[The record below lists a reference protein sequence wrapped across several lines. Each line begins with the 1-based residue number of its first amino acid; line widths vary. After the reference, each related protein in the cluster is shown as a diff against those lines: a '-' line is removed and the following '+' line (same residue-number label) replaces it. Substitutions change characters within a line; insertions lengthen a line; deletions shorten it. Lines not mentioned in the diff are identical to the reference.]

1 MKKTCAAVLAI
12 SMAILWA
19 GGCQEEQVSSD
30 VKQSRLI
37 AAENRDLKTQLQQE
51 TKRRDEE
58 IKNLNS
64 QMQTETKKRD
74 DEIKNLK
81 TEAKKQD
88 EAISSLEKRLQTEK
102 EKLNADA
109 DNLSKQL
116 AKCVQERQ
124 AALDRVNMEIK
135 KQSEEITEGAIIPLM
150 KETGELKTE
159 IARLKAEL
167 SDCERK
173 K

>member
-1 MKKTCAAVLAI
+1 MEKMCAAILVI
-12 SMAILWA
+12 GMAMLWT
-19 GGCQEEQVSSD
+19 GGCQEEQASPD
-30 VKQSRLI
+30 VKTARLI

-51 TKRRDEE
+51 AKKRNEE
-58 IKNLNS
+58 IKNLNA

-81 TEAKKQD
+81 TQF
-88 EAISSLEKRLQTEK
+88 QTEK

-124 AALDRVNMEIK
+124 AALDKTEEGIK
-135 KQSEEITEGAIIPLM
+135 NRSEEITEEMVVPLM
-150 KETGELKTE
+150 NEAGELKAE
-159 IARLKAEL
+159 IAQLKAEL
-167 SDCERK
+167 AKTKGEGK

>member
-1 MKKTCAAVLAI
+1 MQGAI
-12 SMAILWA
+12 DMTRVFAAILAVCMAVVWT

-37 AAENRDLKTQLQQE
+37 AAENGDLNRQLQQE
-51 TKRRDEE
+51 AKKRNEE

-64 QMQTETKKRD
+64 QMQTEAKKRD

-81 TEAKKQD
+81 AQF
-88 EAISSLEKRLQTEK
+88 QTEK
-102 EKLNADA
+102 EKLNADV

-116 AKCVQERQ
+116 AECVQERQ
-124 AALDRVNMEIK
+124 AALDNTEEGIK
-135 KQSEEITEGAIIPLM
+135 KRS
-150 KETGELKTE
+150 GELTEEMVAPLLTE
-159 IARLKAEL
+159 IGQLKEKL
-167 SDCERK
+167 SNCERK